1 MGVTSYKENVG
12 GLENRGYEFKLNV
25 FPIKNEHKRF
35 YWSIYANGLHT
46 RDHIKSIS
54 NSLKKINQLNDA
66 NSSDPNS
73 TDYNKQVL
81 PQYRFQEGMSVNTI
95 WAVPSLGIDPSN
107 GREVFV
113 KRDGTLSYAW
123 NVADKVPVGNTIPD
137 LRGSFGTNIT
147 WKGFSMGL
155 YFSYE
160 FGAQMYNQTLV
171 NRVEVT
177 DFTYNVDRRVL
188 LGRWAKPGDETYFK
202 GLVNENG
209 LTVTTPTNATSRFV
223 QKNNFVNA
231 ESISVSYQL
240 SDKLNKKLHCNNTRC
255 TFITND
261 LKRWSSIQ
269 VERGLDYPF
278 ARNFT
283 LNVSTTF

>member
-1 MGVTSYKENVG
+1 
-12 GLENRGYEFKLNV
+12 
-25 FPIKNEHKRF
+25 
-35 YWSIYANGLHT
+35 
-46 RDHIKSIS
+46 
-54 NSLKKINQLNDA
+54 
-66 NSSDPNS
+66 
-73 TDYNKQVL
+73 
-81 PQYRFQEGMSVNTI
+81 
-95 WAVPSLGIDPSN
+95 
-107 GREVFV
+107 
-113 KRDGTLSYAW
+113 
-123 NVADKVPVGNTIPD
+123 
-137 LRGSFGTNIT
+137 
-147 WKGFSMGL
+147 
-155 YFSYE
+155 
-160 FGAQMYNQTLV
+160 MYNQTLV

-188 LGRWAKPGDETYFK
+188 LGRWAKPGDVTFFK

-209 LTVTTPTNATSRFV
+209 ITVTTPTNATSRFV

-240 SDKLNKKLHCNNTRC
+240 SNRLNKKLHVNNARI